1 MCIILIGNRQS
12 IEAQDLPRLWVNNPH
27 GAGVAYTFKRKVV
40 AIKGLMSLKSL
51 EFALSKID
59 KNQQI
64 AVHLRLATHGS
75 INRQNTHPHR
85 CGNTVLMH
93 NGVLSN
99 FGESGTGKNSRSDSA
114 DLADTIK
121 DLPLGSKLKVLSSLH
136 GKFCL
141 VTSQGIEVI
150 NPESWIEYQG
160 VLASNSQIKP
170 VIEVKYNRKD
180 YIWQNEIMDWKLPD
194 ND

>member
-1 MCIILIGNRQS
+1 MCIILIGNRQA
-12 IEAQDLPRLWVNNPH
+12 IESHDLQRLWISNPH
-27 GAGVAYTFKRKVV
+27 GAGVAYTLKRKVV

-51 EFALSKID
+51 DFALSKID
-59 KNQQI
+59 KDQQI

-85 CGNTVLMH
+85 SGNTVLMH
-93 NGVLSN
+93 NGILSN
-99 FGESGTGKNSRSDSA
+99 FGESGTGKSSRSDSA

-121 DLPLGSKLKVLSSLH
+121 DLPLANKLKVLASLN

-141 VTSQGIEVI
+141 VTSQGIEIV
-150 NPESWIEYQG
+150 NPESWIEHEG
-160 VLASNSQIKP
+160 VLASNNQIKP
-170 VIEVKYNRKD
+170 VFEVRQSRKD
-180 YIWQNEIMDWKLPD
+180 WIWHNELMDWKLPN